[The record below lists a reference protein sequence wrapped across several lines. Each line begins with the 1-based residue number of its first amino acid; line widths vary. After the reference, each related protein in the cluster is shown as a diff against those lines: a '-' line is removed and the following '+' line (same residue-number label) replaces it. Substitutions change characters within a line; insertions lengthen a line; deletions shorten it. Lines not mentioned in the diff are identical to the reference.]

1 MPSFVLLPYLF
12 RRRPLCCTHIA
23 NAGGL
28 LSSGIPGGRPSHTG
42 RIRRD
47 LGEFFGAR
55 VVGRQSPGQIDRVVS
70 APPCANRI
78 SVCGIARFLRL
89 HCDHHLSNILVP
101 QDPLAASEPKGTEGW
116 DRALLL
122 RRRRGSA
129 HFVAPTRGVLSENCR
144 SSRYRRRGDINISHA
159 MPHATRICAYL

>member
-70 APPCANRI
+70 APP
-78 SVCGIARFLRL
+78 VPTGYRF
-89 HCDHHLSNILVP
+89 V
-101 QDPLAASEPKGTEGW
+101 E
-116 DRALLL
+116 
-122 RRRRGSA
+122 
-129 HFVAPTRGVLSENCR
+129 
-144 SSRYRRRGDINISHA
+144 SRNF
-159 MPHATRICAYL
+159 CAYIVTTIYQIS